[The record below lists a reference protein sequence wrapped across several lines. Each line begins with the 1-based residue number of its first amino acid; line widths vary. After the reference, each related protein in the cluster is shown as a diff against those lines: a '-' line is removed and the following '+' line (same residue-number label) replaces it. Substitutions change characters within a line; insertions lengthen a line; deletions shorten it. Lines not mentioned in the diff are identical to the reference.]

1 MVAKDY
7 SEEQRRNA
15 LDEDLTQT
23 SEFRSRVSRALAG
36 MEPDDPIAA
45 ERAAIDILTEIG
57 FNRLTAIEEE
67 LSRTRQ
73 KLSALQRWLREE
85 KAPPERKPEVR
96 EVVYFISM
104 QGLIKVGYT
113 KNFLQR
119 MRAYGPCELLCVVEG
134 GRAEEALVHQTLR
147 HDLHHGAEWYNDTEF
162 VRQVITGMQDKG
174 WDIQAQMPPM
184 PHEVGRSL

>member
-73 KLSALQRWLREE
+73 KLSALQRWL
-85 KAPPERKPEVR
+85 R